1 MEELIM
7 CSVQF
12 DSNNNDSSVVR
23 HGKY

>member
-7 CSVQF
+7 CSVKF

>member
-12 DSNNNDSSVVR
+12 DSNNNYSSVVR